1 MTKEL
6 KDLNLKI
13 EKLLDSEK
21 VYLDKIHNFK
31 EKERYLESKVH
42 DLEWKIKYGISKEGY
57 INLMIAKTGQPPS
70 QSSLDKFDEADINK
84 DNFLTFKELQMFCCS
99 DSSL

>member
-1 MTKEL
+1 MGNIHVRENMTKEL

-42 DLEWKIKYGISKEGY
+42 DLEWKIKEIENTILFSDKIKKDSNFNI
-57 INLMIAKTGQPPS
+57 INWN
-70 QSSLDKFDEADINK
+70 SL
-84 DNFLTFKELQMFCCS
+84 
-99 DSSL
+99 